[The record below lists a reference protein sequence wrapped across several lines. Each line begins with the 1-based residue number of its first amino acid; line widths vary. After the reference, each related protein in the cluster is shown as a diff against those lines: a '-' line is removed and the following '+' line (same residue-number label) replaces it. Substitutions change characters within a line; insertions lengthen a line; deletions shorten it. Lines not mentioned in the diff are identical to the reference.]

1 MAKKIIK
8 IMLDP
13 GHDKAKYNKGAH
25 PDYYEGA
32 QMWKLYQF
40 LRKELEAYGFVVGAT
55 KTKCDQA
62 ITVTARGRM
71 AKGYDLLISLH
82 SNACD
87 SASVDR
93 PVGIYFV
100 DDNCGKIDDISKEMA
115 KLLSVTVEKT
125 MKTQTAQQYSSKST
139 KDRDGDGKKN
149 DDYYGVL
156 YGAHQVGVPAIILE
170 NSFHTNRRAAEWLL
184 KDSNL
189 KTLAVE
195 LAKTLATYYGLKKST
210 STTSTSTSNEGDDL
224 ELIKLTGPVLRR
236 GVKGNQVKFL
246 QSLLKGYG
254 YYSDKVD
261 GSYGPNTE
269 VAVRKLQSTNNL
281 EADGICGPKTLALL
295 ASGNVKI
302 M

>member
-1 MAKKIIK
+1 MSKIVK

-13 GHDKAKYNKGAH
+13 GHDKAKYNRGAH

-32 QMWKLYQF
+32 QMWRLYQF

-55 KTKCDQA
+55 KTKCDQVV
-62 ITVTARGRM
+62 TVTTRGRM
-71 AKGYDLLISLH
+71 AKGYDLLVSLH
-82 SNACD
+82 SNACND
-87 SASVDR
+87 ASVNR

-100 DDNCGKIDDISKEMA
+100 DDNCGKIDNISKEVA

-125 MKTQTAQQYSSKST
+125 MKTQAAQQYSSKST

-156 YGAHQVGVPAIILE
+156 YSAHQTGVPAIILE
-170 NSFHTNRRAAEWLL
+170 NSFHTNRKAAEWLL

-189 KTLAVE
+189 KTLAAE
-195 LAKTLATYYGLKKST
+195 LAKTLATYYGLKKSA
-210 STTSTSTSNEGDDL
+210 SAASTSSGGDNL
-224 ELIKLTGPVLRR
+224 EPMKLTGPVLRR

-254 YYSDKVD
+254 YYSDKLD

-269 VAVRKLQSTNNL
+269 SAVRKFQSTNNL

-302 M
+302 I

>member
-1 MAKKIIK
+1 MAKTIK

-13 GHDKAKYNKGAH
+13 GHDKAKYNRGAH
-25 PDYYEGA
+25 PDYWEGA

-40 LRKELEAYGFVVGAT
+40 LREALESYGVVVGTT

-62 ITVTARGRM
+62 VTVTARGRM

-125 MKTQTAQQYSSKST
+125 MATQAAQQYSSKSS

-189 KTLAVE
+189 KLLAAK
-195 LAKTLATYYGLKKST
+195 LAETLATYYGLKKSST
-210 STTSTSTSNEGDDL
+210 SASTSTSSSASNL
-224 ELIKLTGPVLRR
+224 EPMKLTGPVLRR
-236 GVKGNQVKFL
+236 GAKGAQVKFL
-246 QSLLKGYG
+246 QALLKGYG
-254 YYSDKVD
+254 YYSDKLD

-269 VAVRKLQSTNNL
+269 NAVRKLQGANNL
-281 EADGICGPKTLALL
+281 EADGVCGPKTLALL
-295 ASGNVKI
+295 ASGNVKVVG
-302 M
+302 